1 MNHPRPGHRPVA
13 LRSFRAD
20 DRAGVI
26 ALWRR
31 TDLVRPWNDPD
42 RDIDRKLAVD
52 DGLLLVAE
60 PVDAPPASAGRTAPS
75 VPPAP
80 AATPS
85 DAPDRGEGLVGTVM
99 VGYDGHRGWINYL
112 AVDPE
117 HQGRGL
123 GRRLVHEAERRL
135 VALGCPKV
143 NLMVR
148 STNPDVVAFYRAL
161 GYEVDAVTALGKRLI
176 ADR

>member
-1 MNHPRPGHRPVA
+1 MSHPRPGDGSVA

-26 ALWRR
+26 DLWRR

-42 RDIDRKLAVD
+42 RDIDRKLALA

-60 PVDAPPASAGRTAPS
+60 PLD
-75 VPPAP
+75 
-80 AATPS
+80 ATPGV
-85 DAPDRGEGLVGTVM
+85 APGPGSGLVGTVM

-112 AVDPE
+112 AVHPE

-135 VALGCPKV
+135 EALDCPKV

-148 STNPDVVAFYRAL
+148 STNSDVVAFYRAL
-161 GYEVDAVTALGKRLI
+161 GYQVDPVTALGKRLI
-176 ADR
+176 ADH